1 MANLSFKTL
10 GTLLCEAVCP
20 GAAPRPTGTLSR
32 LRRPGFEVP
41 EVNALVGRT
50 TVETQIQV
58 LGVAFLHRVSNLL
71 RHAHGEGQVAAH
83 LPDHDGC
90 SDVLGLDLHM
100 LPGNLLHHAQSVG
113 PVAVAT
119 ILRAVGE
126 RCRQI
131 VRFRVVHLLLNA
143 FLVISED
150 DCQLQGKK
158 KHNLNICGKALP

>member
-10 GTLLCEAVCP
+10 GTLLCLAN
-20 GAAPRPTGTLSR
+20 R

-83 LPDHDGC
+83 LPDHNGC
-90 SDVLGLDLHM
+90 SDVLGLDLHV

-131 VRFRVVHLLLNA
+131 VRFCVVHLLLNA

-150 DCQLQGKK
+150 DWGLSRFQRLQTRLG
-158 KHNLNICGKALP
+158 LLDVLLWS